1 MNITPTERVC
11 LPDFAKFSFVVA
23 ENMVGAGRIQVG
35 GTNIVTD
42 FDRTSYANLATWT
55 IKDVQ
60 SDVRPSV
67 DQGAR

>member
-1 MNITPTERVC
+1 MPAAR
-11 LPDFAKFSFVVA
+11 ASVA
-23 ENMVGAGRIQVG
+23 GTGRIQVG